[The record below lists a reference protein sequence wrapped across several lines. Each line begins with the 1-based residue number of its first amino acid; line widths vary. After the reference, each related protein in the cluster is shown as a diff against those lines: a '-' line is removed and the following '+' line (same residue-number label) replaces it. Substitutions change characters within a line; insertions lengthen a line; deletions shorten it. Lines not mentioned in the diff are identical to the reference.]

1 MLPSPIWSR
10 TIEHGDVEE
19 VNNIQP
25 TSRKETDIIKPIV
38 VENAI
43 EHGDVEEIG
52 IIQPTAKKEI
62 DIIKTAVA
70 ENADS
75 NLMVYTRRLRLPMQ
89 EQDPISYT

>member
-1 MLPSPIWSR
+1 MLPLPIWSR
-10 TIEHGDVEE
+10 T
-19 VNNIQP
+19 
-25 TSRKETDIIKPIV
+25 
-38 VENAI
+38 I

-52 IIQPTAKKEI
+52 IIQPTTKKEI
-62 DIIKTAVA
+62 DIIKPAVA